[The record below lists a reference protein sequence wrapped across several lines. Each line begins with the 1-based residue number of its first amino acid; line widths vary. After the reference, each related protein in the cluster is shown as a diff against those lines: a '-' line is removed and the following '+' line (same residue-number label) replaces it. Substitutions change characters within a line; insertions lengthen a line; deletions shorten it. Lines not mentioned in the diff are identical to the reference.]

1 MPSDIKMPQL
11 GMNQDSATILAW
23 LKAVGDKVA
32 VGDPLFEVE
41 TDKASM
47 EVEASSAGFV
57 AAILAP
63 EGENVPVGATIAV
76 LADNEDAL
84 ANYAPA
90 PNQAEQNLEAPQ
102 AKENEAKPP
111 TSTSTP
117 TSASASVSAS
127 ISASPPQ
134 PSPDKSDKVLA
145 SPLAKRLASER
156 GIDLTQLRSKG
167 APIHAVD
174 LKNASSASG
183 GASGGASSASGGTPS
198 HLNARPDGTAMS
210 ALLNRAQDADRTL
223 VFAAFVA
230 GAWRAVFDE
239 ETPISIIAL
248 DGSTRLYNGES
259 AHQNPLSLLDLCD
272 TRLHAYAP
280 APQGLTLAIARD
292 GAGYNLTLS
301 FEEATMPLH
310 LAIKLLDEIA
320 ARVEDPIRQLV

>member
-76 LADNEDAL
+76 LADSEDAL

-111 TSTSTP
+111 TSTS
-117 TSASASVSAS
+117 ASASAS

-167 APIHAVD
+167 APIHAAD
-174 LKNASSASG
+174 LKNASSASSV
-183 GASGGASSASGGTPS
+183 SGGASSASGGAS
-198 HLNARPDGTAMS
+198 QINARPDGTAMS
-210 ALLNRAQDADRTL
+210 ALLNRAQDADRAL
-223 VFAAFVA
+223 VFASFVA

-301 FEEATMPLH
+301 FEEATIPLH

>member
-102 AKENEAKPP
+102 AKENEAKP
-111 TSTSTP
+111 
-117 TSASASVSAS
+117 SASAPASASAS

-167 APIHAVD
+167 APIHAAD
-174 LKNASSASG
+174 LKNASSASSASG
-183 GASGGASSASGGTPS
+183 GASGGAPS
-198 HLNARPDGTAMS
+198 QLNARPDGTAMS
-210 ALLNRAQDADRTL
+210 ALLNRAQDADRAL
-223 VFAAFVA
+223 VFATFVA

-301 FEEATMPLH
+301 FEEATIPLH

>member
-57 AAILAP
+57 AAILAQ

-76 LADNEDAL
+76 LADSEDAL

-102 AKENEAKPP
+102 AKENEAKPSASASASA
-111 TSTSTP
+111 STSTP
-117 TSASASVSAS
+117 
-127 ISASPPQ
+127 ASPPQ
-134 PSPDKSDKVLA
+134 PSSDKSDKVLA

-167 APIHAVD
+167 APIHAAD

-183 GASGGASSASGGTPS
+183 GASSASGGALS
-198 HLNARPDGTAMS
+198 QLNARPDGTAMS
-210 ALLNRAQDADRTL
+210 ALLNRAQDADRAL
-223 VFAAFVA
+223 VFASFVA

-292 GAGYNLTLS
+292 GADYNLTLS

>member
-11 GMNQDSATILAW
+11 GMNQDSAIILAW

-76 LADNEDAL
+76 LVDSEDAL

-90 PNQAEQNLEAPQ
+90 PNQAEQKLEAPQ
-102 AKENEAKPP
+102 AKENEVKPP
-111 TSTSTP
+111 TP
-117 TSASASVSAS
+117 VSA
-127 ISASPPQ
+127 SASPPQ

-156 GIDLTQLRSKG
+156 GIDLTKLRRKG
-167 APIHAVD
+167 APIHAAD
-174 LKNASSASG
+174 LKNAPSAS
-183 GASGGASSASGGTPS
+183 AQSQ
-198 HLNARPDGTAMS
+198 LNARVSGTAMS
-210 ALLNRAQDADRTL
+210 ALLNRAQDADRAL
-223 VFAAFVA
+223 VFATFVA

-239 ETPISIIAL
+239 DTLAISIIAL
-248 DGSTRLYNGES
+248 DGSTRLYNAES
-259 AHQNPLSLLDLCD
+259 APQAQAELSLLDLCD
-272 TRLHAYAP
+272 TRLSGYAP
-280 APQGLTLAIARD
+280 ASQELTLAIARD

-301 FEEATMPLH
+301 FEETTMPLH
-310 LAIKLLDEIA
+310 LAIKFFNEIA

>member
-32 VGDPLFEVE
+32 VGDALFEVE

-76 LADNEDAL
+76 LADSEDAL

-111 TSTSTP
+111 TSTS
-117 TSASASVSAS
+117 ASASTSAPASAS

-174 LKNASSASG
+174 LKNASSASS
-183 GASGGASSASGGTPS
+183 ASGGALSQ
-198 HLNARPDGTAMS
+198 LNARPDGTAMS

-223 VFAAFVA
+223 VFASFVA

>member
-76 LADNEDAL
+76 LADSEDAL

-111 TSTSTP
+111 TSTS
-117 TSASASVSAS
+117 ASASVSA
-127 ISASPPQ
+127 SASPPQ

-167 APIHAVD
+167 APIHAAD

-183 GASGGASSASGGTPS
+183 GALSQ
-198 HLNARPDGTAMS
+198 LNARPDGTAIS

-301 FEEATMPLH
+301 FEEATIPLH

>member
-76 LADNEDAL
+76 LADSEDAL

-111 TSTSTP
+111 TSTS
-117 TSASASVSAS
+117 ASAST
-127 ISASPPQ
+127 SASPPQ

-167 APIHAVD
+167 APIHAAD
-174 LKNASSASG
+174 LKNASSASS
-183 GASGGASSASGGTPS
+183 ASGGASSASGALS
-198 HLNARPDGTAMS
+198 QLNARPDGTAMS
-210 ALLNRAQDADRTL
+210 ALLNRAQDADRAL
-223 VFAAFVA
+223 VFATFVA

-301 FEEATMPLH
+301 FEEATIPLH

>member
-23 LKAVGDKVA
+23 LKAAGDKVA

-63 EGENVPVGATIAV
+63 EGENVPVGAIIAV
-76 LADNEDAL
+76 LADSEDAL

-90 PNQAEQNLEAPQ
+90 PNQAEQNPEAPQ

-111 TSTSTP
+111 TS
-117 TSASASVSAS
+117 ASASV
-127 ISASPPQ
+127 SASPPQ

-167 APIHAVD
+167 APIHAAD

-183 GASGGASSASGGTPS
+183 ASGAPS
-198 HLNARPDGTAMS
+198 QLNARPDGTAMS
-210 ALLNRAQDADRTL
+210 ALLNRAQDADRAL
-223 VFAAFVA
+223 VFATFVA

>member
-76 LADNEDAL
+76 LADSEDAL

-102 AKENEAKPP
+102 AKENEAKP
-111 TSTSTP
+111 
-117 TSASASVSAS
+117 SASAPASVSTSAPAS
-127 ISASPPQ
+127 ASASPPQ

-174 LKNASSASG
+174 LKNASSASSV
-183 GASGGASSASGGTPS
+183 SGGASSASGALS
-198 HLNARPDGTAMS
+198 QLNARPDGTAMS
-210 ALLNRAQDADRTL
+210 ALLNRAQDADRAL
-223 VFAAFVA
+223 VFASFVA
-230 GAWRAVFDE
+230 GAWCAVFDE

-280 APQGLTLAIARD
+280 ASQGLTLAIARD

-301 FEEATMPLH
+301 FEEATIPLH

>member
-76 LADNEDAL
+76 LADSEDAL

-111 TSTSTP
+111 TSTS
-117 TSASASVSAS
+117 ASAPASAP
-127 ISASPPQ
+127 ASPPQ

-167 APIHAVD
+167 APIHAAD
-174 LKNASSASG
+174 LKNASSASS
-183 GASGGASSASGGTPS
+183 ASGGASSASGGALS
-198 HLNARPDGTAMS
+198 QLNARPDGTAMS
-210 ALLNRAQDADRTL
+210 ALLNRAQDADRAL
-223 VFAAFVA
+223 VFASFVA

-301 FEEATMPLH
+301 FEEATIPLH

>member
-32 VGDPLFEVE
+32 VGDALFEVE

-102 AKENEAKPP
+102 AKENEAKPSAP
-111 TSTSTP
+111 A
-117 TSASASVSAS
+117 SASASVSAS
-127 ISASPPQ
+127 ASASAPASASPPQ

-183 GASGGASSASGGTPS
+183 ASGGASASGGALS
-198 HLNARPDGTAMS
+198 QLNARPDGTAMS
-210 ALLNRAQDADRTL
+210 ALLNRAQDADRAL
-223 VFAAFVA
+223 VFASFVA

-292 GAGYNLTLS
+292 GADYNLTLS
-301 FEEATMPLH
+301 FEEATISLH

>member
-76 LADNEDAL
+76 LADSEDAL

-102 AKENEAKPP
+102 AKENEAKP
-111 TSTSTP
+111 
-117 TSASASVSAS
+117 SASASV
-127 ISASPPQ
+127 SASPPQ

-167 APIHAVD
+167 APIHAAD

-183 GASGGASSASGGTPS
+183 ASGGASGGALSQ
-198 HLNARPDGTAMS
+198 LNARPDGTAMS
-210 ALLNRAQDADRTL
+210 ALLNRAQDADRAL
-223 VFAAFVA
+223 VFATFVA

-301 FEEATMPLH
+301 FEEATIPLH